1 MVIWNAF
8 GHHAEQELLVTL
20 SVLNTQTVQQRPGRN
35 F

>member
-8 GHHAEQELLVTL
+8 GYDAEQELLVIL
-20 SVLNTQTVQQRPGRN
+20 LVLNTQTVQQRPGRI

>member
-8 GHHAEQELLVTL
+8 GHPAELALLVTL
-20 SVLNTQTVQQRPGRN
+20 SVLNTRTVQQRPGRN